1 MKPRTNRPL
10 QAMPLLMT
18 VVFYLSM
25 SAAHFSH
32 AHSGGLNKE
41 GCHAGSKPYHCH
53 HQSGQIDDNP
63 QKPTSMLS
71 GVVTHVRDGDTIV
84 VNDVPIRL
92 AGLDCPEKGT
102 KDGDQASSVMTKL
115 KNKNIQCELTGA
127 KTFDRL
133 VGYCSLNGNDLGTY
147 MIENSACAVWQ
158 KYDVWNRY

>member
-1 MKPRTNRPL
+1 MKPRTNKQL
-10 QAMPLLMT
+10 QALPLLMP

-32 AHSGGLNKE
+32 AHSGGLNRE

-53 HQSGQIDDNP
+53 HRSGQVDDKR
-63 QKPTSMLS
+63 QKPTSTLS
-71 GVVTHVRDGDTIV
+71 GFVTHVRDGDTILLD
-84 VNDVPIRL
+84 DVPIRL

-102 KDGDQASSVMTKL
+102 KNGDHASEVMARL
-115 KNKNIQCELTGA
+115 KNKSIRCQLTGT

-133 VGYCSLNGNDLGTY
+133 VGYCSLNGKDLGTY
-147 MIENSACAVWQ
+147 MILNSACDVWQ

>member
-1 MKPRTNRPL
+1 MKSRTIRPL
-10 QAMPLLMT
+10 QALPLLMT

-41 GCHAGSKPYHCH
+41 GCHAGSKPHHCH
-53 HQSGQIDDNP
+53 HQSGQVDDNP
-63 QKPTSMLS
+63 QKPTSTLS
-71 GVVTHVRDGDTIV
+71 GFVTHVRDGDTIV
-84 VNDVPIRL
+84 VDDIPIRL

-102 KDGDQASSVMTKL
+102 KDGDHASGVMAKS
-115 KNKNIQCELTGA
+115 KNKSIQCELTGA

-133 VGYCSLNGNDLGTY
+133 VGYCSLNGKDLGTY
-147 MIENSACAVWQ
+147 MMLNSACDVWQ